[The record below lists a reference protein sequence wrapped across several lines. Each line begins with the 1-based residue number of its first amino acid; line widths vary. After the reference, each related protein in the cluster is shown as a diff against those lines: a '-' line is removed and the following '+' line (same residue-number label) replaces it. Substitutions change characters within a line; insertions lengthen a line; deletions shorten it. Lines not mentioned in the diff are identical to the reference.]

1 MSNKNSN
8 HRRKNK
14 APRVYVE
21 LDITQFDDIIKKKE
35 DKKYKGKGNNK
46 KGYKHNNNY
55 NKKNNSRDK
64 ERK

>member
-35 DKKYKGKGNNK
+35 DKKYKGKGNK